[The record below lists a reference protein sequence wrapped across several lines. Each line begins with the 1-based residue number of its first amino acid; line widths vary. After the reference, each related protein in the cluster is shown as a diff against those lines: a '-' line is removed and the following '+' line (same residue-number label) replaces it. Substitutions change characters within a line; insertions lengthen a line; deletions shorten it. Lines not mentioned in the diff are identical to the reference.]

1 MSVNC
6 TQKLFPQRSPNY
18 VRNFTNSVFSCFDVI
33 FHLLRNALDIHHLI
47 SFQYPIEIKH
57 NEPNL
62 KGKQTVDIRRN
73 IRLAHSSV
81 HTVCNNADKVKE
93 SAKNLDNITCQQ
105 SETGTV
111 CLHNKT
117 TTVLSG

>member
-1 MSVNC
+1 M
-6 TQKLFPQRSPNY
+6 FNY
-18 VRNFTNSVFSCFDVI
+18 SDGIC
-33 FHLLRNALDIHHLI
+33 HHLRNARHIHHLI

-81 HTVCNNADKVKE
+81 HTVCNNTDKVKE
-93 SAKNLDNITCQQ
+93 SAKCLDKITCQK
-105 SETGTV
+105 SEIGFV
-111 CLHNKT
+111 CLRNKT